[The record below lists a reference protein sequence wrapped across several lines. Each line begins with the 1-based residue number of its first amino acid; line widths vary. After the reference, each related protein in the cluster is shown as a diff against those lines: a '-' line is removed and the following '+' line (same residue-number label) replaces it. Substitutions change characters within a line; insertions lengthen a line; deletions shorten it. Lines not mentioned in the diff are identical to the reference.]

1 MAGGK
6 GTRLRA
12 VTNDEIPKP
21 MAPVAGK
28 PILQWQVEQLREQ
41 GIADIALIVGHLGK
55 KIQEFFGDGGRFGVR
70 IRYIEETVPLGT
82 AGALS
87 MLPPLLNEDAFFLIF
102 GDVLFDIDLARMMAF
117 HREKRAKA
125 TLFVHP
131 NSHPFDSDLVVSSDT
146 GKVQGFDSKHNVRTG
161 WYHNCVNAGFYV
173 LDKSICE
180 GIPKE
185 TKVDLEKELL
195 TEMIESG
202 DSVYAYRSSEYIK
215 DVGTVE
221 RIAAAEEELQSG
233 YIAKRSLR
241 QKQKAIFL
249 DRDGTINRKNGL
261 IYREEQFE
269 LEDGVIDAIRRINQ
283 SGYLA
288 ILVTNQPVVARGLCQ
303 IEDVENI
310 HKKLETLLGQEGVYL
325 DDIRFCP
332 HHPDKGYPE
341 ENPAYKIP
349 CRCRKPD
356 IGMIEDCVEKY
367 NIDLGK
373 SWMVGDTTMDI
384 QTGKNAGIRTAL
396 VLTGDA
402 GKDGKYDVTPD
413 LICKDLGQAV
423 EMILE
428 GTKDGL

>member
-173 LDKSICE
+173 LDKFICE

-341 ENPAYKIP
+341 ENTAYKIP